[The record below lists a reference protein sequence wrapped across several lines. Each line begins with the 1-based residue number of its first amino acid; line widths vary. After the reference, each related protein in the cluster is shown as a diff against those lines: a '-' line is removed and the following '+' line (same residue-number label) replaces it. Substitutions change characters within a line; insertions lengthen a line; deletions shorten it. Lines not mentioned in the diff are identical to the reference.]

1 MNMMFAVVKGSLL
14 VLVFVFILSCFNQTN
29 ALIDDFVHIKYNGMI
44 DEKERFSQK

>member
-29 ALIDDFVHIKYNGMI
+29 ALIDDFVHIKYNGII

>member
-29 ALIDDFVHIKYNGMI
+29 ALIDDFVHVKYNGMI

>member
-14 VLVFVFILSCFNQTN
+14 VLVFVFIMSCFNQTN
-29 ALIDDFVHIKYNGMI
+29 ALIDDFVHVKYNGMI